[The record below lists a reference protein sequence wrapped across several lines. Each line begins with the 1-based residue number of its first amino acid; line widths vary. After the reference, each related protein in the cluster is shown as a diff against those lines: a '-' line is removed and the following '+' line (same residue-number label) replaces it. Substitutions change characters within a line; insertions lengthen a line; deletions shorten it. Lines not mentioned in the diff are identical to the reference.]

1 MRESNDVLIDRPDL
15 ALANCDQIC
24 IAVPRGVANAALVRE
39 IRRGME
45 ALAGRY
51 GDKGIGLLFI
61 VAETSSAPTGD
72 ARHEAGEMF
81 DAMRPYLR
89 VLSAQMEGSGFAAA
103 AKRSVF
109 TWATSKML
117 GKTPVKTFA
126 RLAEATAWLET
137 KSAELRLPCP
147 SRDTLEA
154 VVRRIH
160 PAK

>member
-1 MRESNDVLIDRPDL
+1 MRESTDVLIERGDL
-15 ALANCDQIC
+15 ALAHCDQVC
-24 IAVPRGVANAALVRE
+24 IAIPRGSATSDLVTD

-45 ALAGRY
+45 TLAKRY
-51 GDKGIGLLFI
+51 GDKGIALLFV
-61 VAETSSAPTGD
+61 VAETSSTPSGE

-89 VLSAQMEGSGFAAA
+89 VVSAQMEGSGFTAA

-126 RLAEATAWLET
+126 RLSEATAWLEV
-137 KSAELRLPCP
+137 KCAELRMPCP
-147 SRDTLEA
+147 SRESLDAL
-154 VVRRIH
+154 VRRIH
-160 PAK
+160 PAR